1 MRQEEIEG
9 YIAGIFK
16 NPKIEAGAGVKTI
29 PAVVRGRI
37 LATSPTK
44 RFGVFRD
51 ALALFAGTCIRCA
64 LFFDK
69 TKQDMDSEIQLSYI
83 TIQIRSN
90 ISFVLIKF

>member
-1 MRQEEIEG
+1 MQEEEIEG

-51 ALALFAGTCIRCA
+51 ALLYSLVPVSDAPCF
-64 LFFDK
+64 
-69 TKQDMDSEIQLSYI
+69 
-83 TIQIRSN
+83 
-90 ISFVLIKF
+90 LIKPNRIWIPRFS